1 MLEPDAMTKMG
12 VRRERRTPE
21 RCMMIKPKICAG
33 MVLAVASYLLV
44 GCTTVSDEAIAAAT
58 NYTFPQLKYAAEAS
72 YSLTKAEPKVAL
84 RELRRRGDEVLYEV
98 IAAQDGSITKIR
110 PIKSLPGEDGDFFT
124 IGFMQQLQARKLKPS
139 HMSAPY
145 RTFFFPLNVRL
156 TTEFLG
162 SDGFID

>member
-1 MLEPDAMTKMG
+1 MLPL
-12 VRRERRTPE
+12 
-21 RCMMIKPKICAG
+21 RCIMKLQNPLR
-33 MVLAVASYLLV
+33 LAVLLTTIHLFSA
-44 GCTTVSDEAIAAAT
+44 GCTTTDSAEPAAA
-58 NYTFPQLKYAAEAS
+58 NYLFPRLKYTAEAS
-72 YSLTKAEPKVAL
+72 YSLTKAERKMAL

-110 PIKSLPGEDGDFFT
+110 PIKSLPGEAGDFFT

-145 RTFFFPLNVRL
+145 RTFFYPLNVRH